1 MSANPNTAAPLT
13 KLPPNEWI
21 WKNGE
26 FIPWGDANV
35 HILAHSMQFGSAAF
49 EGVRCYK
56 TPNGPAVF
64 RLEDHLT
71 RLINSCKIYRMEV
84 KYSIDDMVAATCE
97 LVDRNKMEACYIR
110 PMVLRGFGA
119 SGMVPFGSPV
129 EAYIPCWKWG
139 SYHGDSA
146 MNDGVDACVASWA
159 RMAPNTTPAGAKV
172 GGNYL
177 SSQLIKM
184 EALQNG
190 FDEGIALDVNGRLS
204 EGSGQNLFLVSKG
217 TILTAPINGTL
228 LPGITRDTVMTF
240 AREQNIPVRE
250 IELPRESIYTADE
263 VFMTGT
269 AAEVTPVRSVD
280 RLPIGTGKP
289 GPVTQQIQRSYMQTV
304 KGEIDDTH
312 GWLTY
317 VKAEKASRA

>member
-1 MSANPNTAAPLT
+1 VSKTPATST

-21 WKNGE
+21 WRNGE
-26 FIPWGDANV
+26 FIPWADATV

-56 TPNGPAVF
+56 TPKGPAIF
-64 RLEDHLT
+64 RLEDHLQ
-71 RLINSCKIYRMEV
+71 RLANSCKVYRMEL

-97 LVDRNKMEACYIR
+97 LVERNKMEAAYIR

-129 EAYIPCWKWG
+129 EAYIPCWTWG
-139 SYHGDSA
+139 SYHGDTA
-146 MNDGVDACVASWA
+146 LEQGVDACIASWH
-159 RMAPNTTPAGAKV
+159 RMAPNTIPAGAKI

-177 SSQLIKM
+177 GGQLIKM
-184 EALQNG
+184 EALANG
-190 FDEGIALDVNGRLS
+190 YDEGIALGTDGRLS
-204 EGSGQNLFLVSKG
+204 EGSGQNVFLVSNG
-217 TILTAPINGTL
+217 TIYTAPINGSL
-228 LPGITRDTVMTF
+228 LPGITRNTIMTF
-240 AREQNIPVRE
+240 ANDAGIPVRE
-250 IELPRESIYTADE
+250 IEMPRESIYTADE

-280 RLPIGTGKP
+280 RLPVGTGKP
-289 GPVTQQIQRSYMQTV
+289 GPITQQLQRMYLQTV
-304 KGEIDDTH
+304 KGEIADPH

-317 VKAEKASRA
+317 VKAERASATRV